1 MSTDASRMSTGTVRN
16 PSRIGAGSGTPP
28 DLGLSVPHSCNY
40 LARTLSCHMSECLDS
55 SARRTRGADAADG
68 ITTVRDRWESLTGA
82 ARPPRSRPPRARP
95 NRTSGPGTST
105 GDASDRRGLAVI
117 GWRPPPTHGSTY
129 TRMLQPVT
137 IGTMEI
143 TALASPTASSSMFKS
158 TRGTSALPLASRRR
172 RLWYTSSGRQQGHV
186 RLACSRRVVASQSMV
201 PEGRCATPAV
211 LGIRPRH
218 GYGHAC
224 RRGTKT

>member
-1 MSTDASRMSTGTVRN
+1 MQLSCKNALVSHVSVLTLARVGLAE
-16 PSRIGAGSGTPP
+16 PTPP
-28 DLGLSVPHSCNY
+28 TVS
-40 LARTLSCHMSECLDS
+40 
-55 SARRTRGADAADG
+55 RRYA
-68 ITTVRDRWESLTGA
+68 TGA
-82 ARPPRSRPPRARP
+82 SLSR
-95 NRTSGPGTST
+95 G
-105 GDASDRRGLAVI
+105 RRGLHGRARRARGRTGRPDRGRRPGTRRTVAPVGLI

>member
-1 MSTDASRMSTGTVRN
+1 MPEPPEFSAELATHSSLMQLSCKNALVSHVSVLTLARVGLAE
-16 PSRIGAGSGTPP
+16 PTPP
-28 DLGLSVPHSCNY
+28 
-40 LARTLSCHMSECLDS
+40 
-55 SARRTRGADAADG
+55 TRDG
-68 ITTVRDRWESLTGA
+68 ITTVRDRCASLTGA
-82 ARPPRSRPPRARP
+82 ARSPGAARAARPRA
-95 NRTSGPGTST
+95 GPRV
-105 GDASDRRGLAVI
+105 ADRRGLAVI

-172 RLWYTSSGRQQGHV
+172 RLWYTFSGRQQGHV

>member
-1 MSTDASRMSTGTVRN
+1 MIDYGIIASRSCPPYPGQPHTQRTRKLYILGPRRDASSAPKLPNQAVRPDASRGT
-16 PSRIGAGSGTPP
+16 
-28 DLGLSVPHSCNY
+28 GLS
-40 LARTLSCHMSECLDS
+40 
-55 SARRTRGADAADG
+55 
-68 ITTVRDRWESLTGA
+68 
-82 ARPPRSRPPRARP
+82 
-95 NRTSGPGTST
+95 
-105 GDASDRRGLAVI
+105 RGLAPIGVGLI